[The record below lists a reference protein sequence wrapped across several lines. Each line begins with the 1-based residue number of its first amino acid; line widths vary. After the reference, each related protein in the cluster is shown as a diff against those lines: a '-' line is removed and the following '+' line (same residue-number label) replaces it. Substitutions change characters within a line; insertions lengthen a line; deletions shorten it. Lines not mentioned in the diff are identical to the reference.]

1 MRQYPETIATNQ
13 DVLNILNDH
22 PEYHTKL
29 RKDLQQAYDEIDE
42 ATQVILYDI
51 DPVTGEMINIKTK
64 KVKKEKM
71 KLKDIGFKDKTELKK
86 VIDQLLI

>member
-13 DVLNILNDH
+13 DVLNILND

-29 RKDLQQAYDEIDE
+29 KKDLQQAYDEIDE
-42 ATQVILYDI
+42 ATQVISYDI

-71 KLKDIGFKDKTELKK
+71 NFKDIGFKNKTELKK